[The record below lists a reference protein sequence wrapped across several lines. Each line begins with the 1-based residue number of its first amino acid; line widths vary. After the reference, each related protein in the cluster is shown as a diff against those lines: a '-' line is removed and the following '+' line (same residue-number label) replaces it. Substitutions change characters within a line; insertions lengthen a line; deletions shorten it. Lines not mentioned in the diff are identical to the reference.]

1 MAAVNENSREAL
13 EVQQKLEAKEE
24 KKQSEEKGER
34 IRLRLIPIW
43 IRVVMVVLLMGLSS
57 LIGAAIG
64 YGVLGTGNAIDV
76 FKPSTWTHIINLVDK
91 E

>member
-24 KKQSEEKGER
+24 KKQSEEKGKR

-43 IRVVMVVLLMGLSS
+43 LRVVIIVLLMGLSS
-57 LIGAAIG
+57 LTGAAIG
-64 YGVLGTGNAIDV
+64 YGVLGTGNVMDV